1 MLRPQ
6 DNQGSK
12 RKAGNASE
20 RLDLG
25 PASQAMLERAGI
37 HSRRDLEKLGS
48 VEAYRRAKSA
58 NPKASLNL
66 LWAIEG
72 LLSARSWQ
80 VVAKEDRL
88 RLLMELEGTHA
99 D

>member
-12 RKAGNASE
+12 QKAGNDAE
-20 RLDLG
+20 RLNLG

-37 HSRRDLEKLGS
+37 LSRRDLEKLGS

-58 NPKASLNL
+58 NPTASLNL

-72 LLSARSWQ
+72 LLSGRAWQ
-80 VVAKEDRL
+80 IVAKEDRL
-88 RLLMELEGTHA
+88 RLLMELEDTHA